1 MIYKSYIL
9 EQNLNSIKDCKFFLF
24 YGENIGLKNE
34 FKKKIKQQY
43 SKVDF
48 INLFQDDILK
58 NKEILINE
66 VANKSLFKE
75 NKIIFIQQANDKIL
89 EILENV
95 SEKLDNERIFIFS
108 DVLDKRSKLRSFFEK
123 NKSFG
128 LTACYNDNEISI
140 RKIIITSL
148 KDFKNLST
156 EIVNLII
163 QNTNLDRNK
172 VSNELE
178 KIKSCFLDKKLEFT
192 KIEELLNIRTNEDF
206 NNLKDEVLN
215 GNIDKFIEGYPGL
228 SKSQKND
235 FLNPDKFPDWSK
247 KYDELLTH
255 FGFAKALIST
265 TKNLVSLDEVHKKI
279 DSLGIP
285 VYTFW
290 GRHDNVV
297 VYDDFKDRLE
307 DMLPNRKEFFIE
319 NSGHLPHMENQ
330 DDFEKIFFK
339 YLEIVLN

>member
-24 YGENIGLKNE
+24 YGENIGLKKE

-140 RKIIITSL
+140 RKIITTSL

-172 VSNELE
+172 VNNELE

-192 KIEELLNIRTNEDF
+192 KIEELLNIKTNEDF
-206 NNLKDEVLN
+206 NNLKDEALN
-215 GNIDKFIEGYPGL
+215 GNKIKTNKLLADTIFEIENNIFYLNLLNQRLNKLNEINNIKRDNNSLEEAISNVKPPIFWKDKPMVM
-228 SKSQKND
+228 SQI
-235 FLNPDKFPDWSK
+235 K
-247 KYDELLTH
+247 KWNNLKIK
-255 FGFAKALIST
+255 KALNRTYETELKIKSD
-265 TKNLVSLDEVHKKI
+265 NIIKKDLLMKKLLI
-279 DSLGIP
+279 DLC
-285 VYTFW
+285 
-290 GRHDNVV
+290 
-297 VYDDFKDRLE
+297 
-307 DMLPNRKEFFIE
+307 IE
-319 NSGHLPHMENQ
+319 ASSS
-330 DDFEKIFFK
+330 
-339 YLEIVLN
+339 